1 MVRVVFFLVLIAA
14 FALAGAWIADRPGE
28 VAVNW
33 LGWRIETSVLVA
45 LAAVAAITVATIMAW
60 SLLRLLVRSPRVL
73 SNALHARRRRKGYQ
87 AISRGLVAV
96 GSGDARAARKFAGEA
111 ERLAAG
117 EPLALLLRAQTAQ
130 LSGNRAAAEQA
141 FRTMTEHDDT
151 RLLGLRGLYV
161 EAWRR
166 DDRAGALSFAEA
178 AVKSAPAL
186 QWAGEAVFEFRCA
199 DADWQ
204 GALAALEANK
214 RSRLVDRNQYRRQRA
229 VLLTARAQSL
239 EAMEPD
245 AAKALALEAAKLAPG
260 LVPAVS
266 LAARLA
272 IEAGE
277 RRRAGQILERA
288 WRLNPHPDLAEIYAH
303 LRTGDTARDRLA
315 RVQHL
320 ARHHPNH
327 REGALA
333 VARAAITAQEFS
345 VARTALGLV
354 LDKPTQ
360 RVAMLMASLEEA
372 EHGDAGRAREWM
384 ARAVR
389 AARDPAWTADGFV
402 SDRWMPVSPV
412 TGRLDAF
419 EWKVPL
425 AELAHEGARVDSG
438 VLDAAAPLLDASPTV
453 APPLVTQESA
463 APADPQAEP
472 SEAAAP
478 QVADQEPS
486 VHAAPTAEPKA
497 APLSPRRPA
506 PADAVI
512 PLVHAPD
519 DPGPETEPVAA
530 EPAEQQRRFPSLFR

>member
-1 MVRVVFFLVLIAA
+1 MIRVVFFLVLIAA
-14 FALAGAWIADRPGE
+14 LALAGAWIADRPGQ
-28 VAVNW
+28 VAVDW

-45 LAAVAAITVATIMAW
+45 LAAVAALAVLIIMAL

-73 SNALHARRRRKGYQ
+73 SNAFHARRRRKGYQ

-130 LSGNRAAAEQA
+130 LSGDRAAAEQA
-141 FRTMTEHDDT
+141 FRTMAEHDDT

-166 DDRAGALSFAEA
+166 DDRASARGFAEA
-178 AVKSAPAL
+178 AVKAAPAL

-199 DADWQ
+199 EADWQ
-204 GALAALEANK
+204 GALTALEANK
-214 RSRLVDRNQYRRQRA
+214 RSRLVDNVQYRRQRA

-245 AAKALALEAAKLAPG
+245 AAKALALEAAKLAPD
-260 LVPAVS
+260 LVPAAS

-277 RRRAGQILERA
+277 RRRAAQILERA

-303 LRTGDTARDRLA
+303 LRTGDTARDRLS

-333 VARAAITAQEFS
+333 IARTAIAAQEFRVARAALNSSLEQ
-345 VARTALGLV
+345 
-354 LDKPTQ
+354 PTQ

-372 EHGDAGRAREWM
+372 EHGDAGRSREWM

-389 AARDPAWTADGFV
+389 ATRDPAWTADGFV

-425 AELAHEGARVDSG
+425 AELAHEGVAVDG
-438 VLDAAAPLLDASPTV
+438 MVVGDAPAPLLDAPSTI
-453 APPLVTQESA
+453 APSTMEQESA
-463 APADPQAEP
+463 APAEPPAEHI
-472 SEAAAP
+472 
-478 QVADQEPS
+478 EP
-486 VHAAPTAEPKA
+486 
-497 APLSPRRPA
+497 PA
-506 PADAVI
+506 PALGDQNAGPQSAPEPKTVASPTRTAAVPEAVI

-519 DPGPETEPVAA
+519 DPGPDEPVPA